1 VFIRIDLSWCCIAR
15 AMTSV
20 APVEIIDLTESTPE
34 KEKETVFISPDDGT
48 DAEAE
53 KGPATPARR
62 KRKNGEIGKA
72 RNTPAR
78 SRGNSLEPGHASS
91 GEGIDVQPTED
102 GRGNNGES
110 MRKKKRRSKK
120 GKGKDMDTS
129 PPSREDTQQ
138 DALSSLDDG
147 QLFFVDTAPAPVL
160 PGMAF
165 ALEKS
170 THAGAQSSSQVPSSS
185 TDKVSLL
192 LPAHVSVLDPGDD
205 FPVQVVQR
213 ADSDSD
219 SESYIEYLDYD
230 DRLVRTP

>member
-1 VFIRIDLSWCCIAR
+1 
-15 AMTSV
+15 MTSV
-20 APVEIIDLTESTPE
+20 ALVEIIDLTESTPE
-34 KEKETVFISPDDGT
+34 KEQKTALNYPGDGT

-53 KGPATPARR
+53 KGATTPARR
-62 KRKNGEIGKA
+62 KRKNGEISKA

-78 SRGNSLEPGHASS
+78 SRDNSFEPDHASS

-102 GRGNNGES
+102 GRGNNRES
-110 MRKKKRRSKK
+110 IRKKKRRSKKGK

-165 ALEKS
+165 ALEKKS
-170 THAGAQSSSQVPSSS
+170 AHAGAQSSSQVASSS
-185 TDKVSLL
+185 SADKVSLL
-192 LPAHVSVLDPGDD
+192 LPAHVSVLDPGGD
-205 FPVQVVQR
+205 FPVQVVER
-213 ADSDSD
+213 GDSDSD